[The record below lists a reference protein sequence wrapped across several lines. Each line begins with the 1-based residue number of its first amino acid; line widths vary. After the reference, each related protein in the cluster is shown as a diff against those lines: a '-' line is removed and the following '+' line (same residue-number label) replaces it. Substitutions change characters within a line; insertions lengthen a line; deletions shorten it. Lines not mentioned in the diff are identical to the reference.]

1 MLKIGITGGIGSGKS
16 YVCQILEK
24 MGYAI
29 FYSDLEAKK
38 LMLQNKEL
46 IQQIKNIIGEHA
58 YLDNELNKTI
68 IRNFLFQNEVN
79 KEKLNSLIHPF
90 VYQEFEKWASSI
102 QKKIVF
108 NESALLFETDS
119 YKRFNK
125 TILVT
130 APEEIKIERLIKRD
144 SLNMEEIKKRFSA
157 QLNDSIKTK
166 KADYIIENDDK
177 KLIIPQINK
186 MLEQIRR

>member
-38 LMLQNKEL
+38 LMIQNKEL
-46 IQQIKNIIGEHA
+46 IQKIKNIIGEHA
-58 YLDNELNKTI
+58 YLNNELNKPI

-79 KEKLNSLIHPF
+79 KEKLNALIHPF
-90 VYQEFEKWASSI
+90 VYQEFEKWTNTI
-102 QKKIVF
+102 QKEIVF

-130 APEEIKIERLIKRD
+130 APEEIRIQRLIKRD
-144 SLNMEEIKKRFSA
+144 SINTEEIKKRFDA
-157 QLNDSIKTK
+157 QLNDLIKRK
-166 KADYIIENDDK
+166 KADFIIENDDK

>member
-38 LMLQNKEL
+38 LMIQNKEL
-46 IQQIKNIIGEHA
+46 IQKIKNIIGEHA
-58 YLDNELNKTI
+58 YLDNELNKPI

-79 KEKLNSLIHPF
+79 KEKLNAMIHPF
-90 VYQEFEKWASSI
+90 VYQEFEKWTNTI
-102 QKKIVF
+102 QKEIVF
-108 NESALLFETDS
+108 NESALLFETNS

-130 APEEIKIERLIKRD
+130 APEEIRIQRLIKRD
-144 SLNMEEIKKRFSA
+144 CLNVEEIKKRFNA
-157 QLNDSIKTK
+157 QLNDTIKIK
-166 KADYIIENDDK
+166 KADFIIENDDK

>member
-29 FYSDLEAKK
+29 FYSDIEAKK

-46 IQQIKNIIGEHA
+46 IQQIKNIIGGHA
-58 YLDNELNKTI
+58 YLDNELNKPI
-68 IRNFLFQNEVN
+68 IRTFLFQNEVN

-90 VYQEFEKWASSI
+90 VYQEFEKWAIRI
-102 QKKIVF
+102 QKEIVF

-130 APEEIKIERLIKRD
+130 APEEIKIERLIRRD
-144 SLNMEEIKKRFSA
+144 SLNMEEIKKRFNA
-157 QLNDSIKTK
+157 QLNDTIKIK

-186 MLEQIRR
+186 MLEKIRR

>member
-38 LMLQNKEL
+38 LMVQNKEL
-46 IQQIKNIIGEHA
+46 IQQIKTIIGEQA
-58 YLDNELNKTI
+58 YLDNELNKPI
-68 IRNFLFQNEVN
+68 IRDFLFQNEVN
-79 KEKLNSLIHPF
+79 KEKLNALTHPF
-90 VYQEFEKWASSI
+90 VYQEFEKWTNTI
-102 QKKIVF
+102 QKEIVF

-130 APEEIKIERLIKRD
+130 APEEIRIQRLIIRD
-144 SLNMEEIKKRFSA
+144 CLNVEEIKKRFNA
-157 QLNDSIKTK
+157 QLNDTIKIK
-166 KADYIIENDDK
+166 KADYIIENDEK

>member
-38 LMLQNKEL
+38 LMIQNKVL
-46 IQQIKNIIGEHA
+46 IQKIKNIIGGHA
-58 YLDNELNKTI
+58 YLDNELNKPI

-102 QKKIVF
+102 QKEIVF

-130 APEEIKIERLIKRD
+130 APEEIKIERLIRRD
-144 SLNMEEIKKRFSA
+144 SLNMEEIKKRFNA
-157 QLNDSIKTK
+157 QLNDTIKIK

>member
-38 LMLQNKEL
+38 LMIQNKEL
-46 IQQIKNIIGEHA
+46 IQKIKNIIGEHA
-58 YLDNELNKTI
+58 YWDNELNKPI

-79 KEKLNSLIHPF
+79 KEKLNAMIHPF
-90 VYQEFEKWASSI
+90 VYQEFEKWTNTI
-102 QKKIVF
+102 QKEIVF
-108 NESALLFETDS
+108 NESALLFETNS

-130 APEEIKIERLIKRD
+130 APEEIRIQRLIKRD
-144 SLNMEEIKKRFSA
+144 SINTEEIKKRFDA
-157 QLNDSIKTK
+157 QLNDLIKRK
-166 KADYIIENDDK
+166 KADFIIENDDK

>member
-38 LMLQNKEL
+38 LMMQNKEL

-58 YLDNELNKTI
+58 YLNNELNKPI
-68 IRNFLFQNEVN
+68 IRNFLYQNDVN
-79 KEKLNSLIHPF
+79 KEKLNALIHPF
-90 VYQEFEKWASSI
+90 VYQEFEKWADSI
-102 QKKIVF
+102 QKEIVF

-130 APEEIKIERLIKRD
+130 APEEIRIQRLIIRD
-144 SLNMEEIKKRFSA
+144 RLNVEEIKKRFNA
-157 QLNDSIKTK
+157 QLNDTIKIK

>member
-24 MGYAI
+24 MGYTI

-38 LMLQNKEL
+38 LMIQNKEL

-58 YLDNELNKTI
+58 YLDNELNKPI

-90 VYQEFEKWASSI
+90 VYHEFEKWASSI
-102 QKKIVF
+102 QKEIVF

-130 APEEIKIERLIKRD
+130 APEEIRIQRLIKRD
-144 SLNMEEIKKRFSA
+144 SLNIEEIKKRFNA
-157 QLNDSIKTK
+157 QLDDSIKSK

>member
-29 FYSDLEAKK
+29 FNSDLEAKK
-38 LMLQNKEL
+38 LMTQNKEL
-46 IQQIKNIIGEHA
+46 IQQIKFIIGEHA
-58 YLDNELNKTI
+58 YLNEELNKSI
-68 IRNFLFQNEVN
+68 IRKFLYENEVN
-79 KEKLNSLIHPF
+79 KEKLNALIHPF
-90 VYQEFEKWASSI
+90 VYLAFEKWTNTI
-102 QKKIVF
+102 QKEIVF
-108 NESALLFETDS
+108 NESALLFETNS

-130 APEEIKIERLIKRD
+130 APEEIRIERLIKRD
-144 SLNMEEIKKRFSA
+144 SLNIEEIKKRFNA
-157 QLNDSIKTK
+157 QLKDSIKSK

>member
-38 LMLQNKEL
+38 LMIQNKEL
-46 IQQIKNIIGEHA
+46 IQKIKNIIGGHA
-58 YLDNELNKTI
+58 YLDNELNKPI

-79 KEKLNSLIHPF
+79 KEKLNDLIHPF
-90 VYQEFEKWASSI
+90 VYQEFEKWAISI
-102 QKKIVF
+102 QKEIVF
-108 NESALLFETDS
+108 NESALLFETES
-119 YKRFNK
+119 YKRFDK

-130 APEEIKIERLIKRD
+130 APEEIRIQRLIRRD
-144 SLNMEEIKKRFSA
+144 YLNVEEIKKRFNA
-157 QLNDSIKTK
+157 QLKDSIKIK
-166 KADYIIENDDK
+166 KADFIIENDDK

-186 MLEQIRR
+186 ILEQIRR

>member
-38 LMLQNKEL
+38 LMIQNKEL

-58 YLDNELNKTI
+58 YLNNELNKPI
-68 IRNFLFQNEVN
+68 IRNFLYQNDVN
-79 KEKLNSLIHPF
+79 KEKLNALIHPF
-90 VYQEFEKWASSI
+90 VYQEFEKWADSI
-102 QKKIVF
+102 QKEIVF

-130 APEEIKIERLIKRD
+130 APEEIRIQRLIIRD
-144 SLNMEEIKKRFSA
+144 RLNVEEIKKRFNA
-157 QLNDSIKTK
+157 QLNDTIKIK

>member
-38 LMLQNKEL
+38 LMIQNKEL

-58 YLDNELNKTI
+58 YLDNELNKPI

-79 KEKLNSLIHPF
+79 KEKLNALTHPF
-90 VYQEFEKWASSI
+90 VYQEFEKWAIRI
-102 QKKIVF
+102 QKEIVF

-130 APEEIKIERLIKRD
+130 APEEIRIERLIKRD
-144 SLNMEEIKKRFSA
+144 SLNIEEIKKRFNA
-157 QLNDSIKTK
+157 QLDDSIKSK

>member
-16 YVCQILEK
+16 YICQILEK

-38 LMLQNKEL
+38 LMTQNKEL
-46 IQQIKNIIGEHA
+46 IQQIKFIIGEHA
-58 YLDNELNKTI
+58 YLNEELNKSI
-68 IRNFLFQNEVN
+68 IRKFLYENEVN
-79 KEKLNSLIHPF
+79 KEKLNALIHPF
-90 VYQEFEKWASSI
+90 VYQAFEKWTNVI
-102 QKKIVF
+102 QKEIVF
-108 NESALLFETDS
+108 NESALLFETNS

-130 APEEIKIERLIKRD
+130 APEEIRIERLIKRD
-144 SLNMEEIKKRFSA
+144 SLNIEEIKKRFNT
-157 QLNDSIKTK
+157 QLKDSIKSK

-177 KLIIPQINK
+177 NLIIPQINK
-186 MLEQIRR
+186 MLELIRR

>member
-38 LMLQNKEL
+38 LMIQNEEL

-58 YLDNELNKTI
+58 YLNNELNKPI
-68 IRNFLFQNEVN
+68 IRNFLYQNDVN
-79 KEKLNSLIHPF
+79 KEKLNALIHPF
-90 VYQEFEKWASSI
+90 VYQEFEKWADSI
-102 QKKIVF
+102 QKEIVF

-130 APEEIKIERLIKRD
+130 APEEIRIQRLIIRD
-144 SLNMEEIKKRFSA
+144 CLNVEEIKKRFNA
-157 QLNDSIKTK
+157 QLNDTIKIK

>member
-1 MLKIGITGGIGSGKS
+1 
-16 YVCQILEK
+16 
-24 MGYAI
+24 
-29 FYSDLEAKK
+29 
-38 LMLQNKEL
+38 
-46 IQQIKNIIGEHA
+46 
-58 YLDNELNKTI
+58 LDNELNKPI

-79 KEKLNSLIHPF
+79 KEKLNALIHPF

-102 QKKIVF
+102 QKEIVF

-130 APEEIKIERLIKRD
+130 APEEIRIERLIKRD
-144 SLNMEEIKKRFSA
+144 SLNIGEM
-157 QLNDSIKTK
+157 
-166 KADYIIENDDK
+166 

>member
-38 LMLQNKEL
+38 LMIQNKEL

-58 YLDNELNKTI
+58 YLDNELNKPI

-79 KEKLNSLIHPF
+79 KEKLNALIHPF

-102 QKKIVF
+102 QKEIVF

-130 APEEIKIERLIKRD
+130 APEEIRIERLIKRD
-144 SLNMEEIKKRFSA
+144 SLNIGEIKKRFNT
-157 QLNDSIKTK
+157 QLNDSIKRK

>member
-38 LMLQNKEL
+38 LMIQNKEL
-46 IQQIKNIIGEHA
+46 IQKIKNIIGEHA
-58 YLDNELNKTI
+58 YLDNELNKPI

-79 KEKLNSLIHPF
+79 KEKLNAIIHPF
-90 VYQEFEKWASSI
+90 VYQEFEKWTNTI
-102 QKKIVF
+102 QKEIVF
-108 NESALLFETDS
+108 NESALLFETNS

-130 APEEIKIERLIKRD
+130 APEEIRIQRLIKRD
-144 SLNMEEIKKRFSA
+144 SINTEEIKKRFDA
-157 QLNDSIKTK
+157 QLNDSIKRK
-166 KADYIIENDDK
+166 KADFIIENDDK

>member
-24 MGYAI
+24 MGYTI

-38 LMLQNKEL
+38 LMIQNKVL
-46 IQQIKNIIGEHA
+46 IQKIKNIIGGHA
-58 YLDNELNKTI
+58 YLDNELNKPI

-102 QKKIVF
+102 QKEIVF

-130 APEEIKIERLIKRD
+130 APEEIRIQRLIKRD
-144 SLNMEEIKKRFSA
+144 SLNIEEIKKRFNA
-157 QLNDSIKTK
+157 QLDDSIKSK

>member
-38 LMLQNKEL
+38 LMIQNKEL
-46 IQQIKNIIGEHA
+46 IQQIKRIIGEHA
-58 YLDNELNKTI
+58 YLDNELNKPI

-79 KEKLNSLIHPF
+79 KEKLNDLIHPF
-90 VYQEFEKWASSI
+90 VYQEFEKWASSM
-102 QKKIVF
+102 KKEIVF
-108 NESALLFETDS
+108 NESALLFETES
-119 YKRFNK
+119 YKRFDK

-130 APEEIKIERLIKRD
+130 APEEIRIQRLIRRD
-144 SLNMEEIKKRFSA
+144 SLNVEEIKKRFNA
-157 QLNDSIKTK
+157 QLKDSIKIK
-166 KADYIIENDDK
+166 KADFIIENDDK
-177 KLIIPQINK
+177 KLIIPQINTI
-186 MLEQIRR
+186 LEQIRR

>member
-38 LMLQNKEL
+38 LMTQNKEL
-46 IQQIKNIIGEHA
+46 IQQIKFIIGEHA
-58 YLDNELNKTI
+58 YLNEELNKSI
-68 IRNFLFQNEVN
+68 IRKFLYKNEVN
-79 KEKLNSLIHPF
+79 KEKLNALIHPF
-90 VYQEFEKWASSI
+90 VYQEFEKWTNTI
-102 QKKIVF
+102 QKEIVF
-108 NESALLFETDS
+108 NESALLFETNS
-119 YKRFNK
+119 YKRFDK

-130 APEEIKIERLIKRD
+130 APLEIKIERLIKRD
-144 SLNMEEIKKRFSA
+144 SLNMEEIKKRFNA
-157 QLNDSIKTK
+157 QLKDSIKSK
-166 KADYIIENDDK
+166 KADYIIENDDN

-186 MLEQIRR
+186 ILKLIRR

>member
-24 MGYAI
+24 MGYTI

-38 LMLQNKEL
+38 LMIQNKEL

-58 YLDNELNKTI
+58 YLNNELNKPI

-102 QKKIVF
+102 QKEIVF

-130 APEEIKIERLIKRD
+130 APEEIRIERLIKRN
-144 SLNMEEIKKRFSA
+144 SLSIEEIKKRFNA
-157 QLNDSIKTK
+157 QLNDSIKSK

>member
-38 LMLQNKEL
+38 LMIQNKEL

-58 YLDNELNKTI
+58 YLNNELNKPI
-68 IRNFLFQNEVN
+68 IRNFLYQNDVN
-79 KEKLNSLIHPF
+79 KEKLNALIHPF
-90 VYQEFEKWASSI
+90 VYQEFEKWADSI
-102 QKKIVF
+102 QKEIVF

-130 APEEIKIERLIKRD
+130 APEEIRIKRLIIRD
-144 SLNMEEIKKRFSA
+144 CLNVEEIKKRFNA
-157 QLNDSIKTK
+157 QLNDTIKIK

-186 MLEQIRR
+186 MLEKIRR

>member
-38 LMLQNKEL
+38 LMTQNKEL
-46 IQQIKNIIGEHA
+46 IQQIKFIIGEHA
-58 YLDNELNKTI
+58 YLNEELNKSI
-68 IRNFLFQNEVN
+68 IRKFLYKNEVN
-79 KEKLNSLIHPF
+79 KEKLNALIHPF
-90 VYQEFEKWASSI
+90 VYQEFEKWTNTI
-102 QKKIVF
+102 QKEIVF
-108 NESALLFETDS
+108 NESALLFETNS
-119 YKRFNK
+119 YKRFDK

-130 APEEIKIERLIKRD
+130 APLEIKIERLIKRD
-144 SLNMEEIKKRFSA
+144 SLNMKEIKKRFNA
-157 QLNDSIKTK
+157 QLKDSIKSK

-177 KLIIPQINK
+177 NLIIPQINK
-186 MLEQIRR
+186 MLELIRR

>member
-38 LMLQNKEL
+38 LMIQNKEL

-58 YLDNELNKTI
+58 YLDNKLNKPI

-79 KEKLNSLIHPF
+79 KEKLNDLIHPF
-90 VYQEFEKWASSI
+90 VYQEFEKWASTM
-102 QKKIVF
+102 KKEIIF
-108 NESALLFETDS
+108 NESALLFETES
-119 YKRFNK
+119 YKRFDK

-130 APEEIKIERLIKRD
+130 APEEIRIQRLIRRD
-144 SLNMEEIKKRFSA
+144 SLNVEEIKKRFNA
-157 QLNDSIKTK
+157 QLKDSIKIK
-166 KADYIIENDDK
+166 KADFIIENDDK
-177 KLIIPQINK
+177 KLIIPQINRI
-186 MLEQIRR
+186 LEHIRR

>member
-38 LMLQNKEL
+38 LMIQNKEL

-58 YLDNELNKTI
+58 YLNNELNKPI
-68 IRNFLFQNEVN
+68 IRNFLYQNDVN
-79 KEKLNSLIHPF
+79 KEKLNALIHPF
-90 VYQEFEKWASSI
+90 VYQEFEKWADSI
-102 QKKIVF
+102 QKEIVF

-130 APEEIKIERLIKRD
+130 APEEIRIKRLIIRD
-144 SLNMEEIKKRFSA
+144 CLNVEEIKKRFNA
-157 QLNDSIKTK
+157 QLNDTIKIK

>member
-38 LMLQNKEL
+38 LMIQNKEL

-58 YLDNELNKTI
+58 YLNNELNKPI
-68 IRNFLFQNEVN
+68 IRNFLYQNDVN
-79 KEKLNSLIHPF
+79 KEKLNALIHPF
-90 VYQEFEKWASSI
+90 VYQEFEKWADSI
-102 QKKIVF
+102 QKEIVF

-130 APEEIKIERLIKRD
+130 APEEIRIQRLIIRD
-144 SLNMEEIKKRFSA
+144 CLNVEEIKKRFNA
-157 QLNDSIKTK
+157 QLNDTIKIK

>member
-38 LMLQNKEL
+38 LMIQNEEL

-58 YLDNELNKTI
+58 YLNNELNKPI
-68 IRNFLFQNEVN
+68 IRNFLYQNDVN
-79 KEKLNSLIHPF
+79 KEKLNALIHPF
-90 VYQEFEKWASSI
+90 VYQEFEKWANSI
-102 QKKIVF
+102 QKEIVF

-130 APEEIKIERLIKRD
+130 APEEIRIQRLIIRD
-144 SLNMEEIKKRFSA
+144 CLNVEEIKKRFNA
-157 QLNDSIKTK
+157 QLNDTIKIK

>member
-38 LMLQNKEL
+38 LMIQNKEL
-46 IQQIKNIIGEHA
+46 IQQIKNIIGGHA
-58 YLDNELNKTI
+58 YLDNELNKPI

-102 QKKIVF
+102 QKEIVF

-130 APEEIKIERLIKRD
+130 APEEIRIERLIKRD
-144 SLNMEEIKKRFSA
+144 SLNIEEIKKRFNA
-157 QLNDSIKTK
+157 QLNDSIKSK

>member
-38 LMLQNKEL
+38 LMIQNKEL
-46 IQQIKNIIGEHA
+46 IQQINNIIGEHA
-58 YLDNELNKTI
+58 YLDNELNKPI

-79 KEKLNSLIHPF
+79 KEKLNALIHPF

-102 QKKIVF
+102 QKEIVF

-130 APEEIKIERLIKRD
+130 APEEIRIERLIKRD
-144 SLNMEEIKKRFSA
+144 SLNIGEIKKRFNN

>member
-38 LMLQNKEL
+38 LMIQNKEL

-58 YLDNELNKTI
+58 YLDNELNKPI

-102 QKKIVF
+102 QKEIVF

-130 APEEIKIERLIKRD
+130 APEEIRIERLIKRD
-144 SLNMEEIKKRFSA
+144 SLSIEEIKKRFNA
-157 QLNDSIKTK
+157 QLNDSIKSK

>member
-38 LMLQNKEL
+38 LMIQNKEL
-46 IQQIKNIIGEHA
+46 IQKIKNIIGEHA
-58 YLDNELNKTI
+58 YLDNELNKPI

-79 KEKLNSLIHPF
+79 KEKLNAMIHPF
-90 VYQEFEKWASSI
+90 VYQEFEKWTNTI
-102 QKKIVF
+102 QKEIVF
-108 NESALLFETDS
+108 NESALLFETNS

-130 APEEIKIERLIKRD
+130 APEEIRIQRLIKRD
-144 SLNMEEIKKRFSA
+144 SINTEEIKKRFDA
-157 QLNDSIKTK
+157 QLNDLIKRK
-166 KADYIIENDDK
+166 KADFIIENDDK

>member
-38 LMLQNKEL
+38 LMIQNKEL

-58 YLDNELNKTI
+58 YLDNELNKPI

-79 KEKLNSLIHPF
+79 KEKLNALIHPF

-102 QKKIVF
+102 QKEIVF

-130 APEEIKIERLIKRD
+130 APEEIRIERLIKRD
-144 SLNMEEIKKRFSA
+144 SLNIGEIKKRFNN

>member
-38 LMLQNKEL
+38 LMIQNKEL

-58 YLDNELNKTI
+58 YLNNELNKPI

-79 KEKLNSLIHPF
+79 KEKLNALIHPF

-102 QKKIVF
+102 QKEIVF

-125 TILVT
+125 TILIT
-130 APEEIKIERLIKRD
+130 APKEIKIERLIKRD
-144 SLNMEEIKKRFSA
+144 SINIEEIKKRFDA
-157 QLNDSIKTK
+157 QLNDSIKRK
-166 KADYIIENDDK
+166 KADFIIENDDK

-186 MLEQIRR
+186 ILQQIKS

>member
-38 LMLQNKEL
+38 LMIQNKEL
-46 IQQIKNIIGEHA
+46 IQKIKNIIGEHA
-58 YLDNELNKTI
+58 YWDNELNKPI

-79 KEKLNSLIHPF
+79 KEKLNALIHPF
-90 VYQEFEKWASSI
+90 VYQEFEKWTNTI
-102 QKKIVF
+102 QKEIVF
-108 NESALLFETDS
+108 NESALLFETNS
-119 YKRFNK
+119 YKRFKK

-130 APEEIKIERLIKRD
+130 APEEIRIQRLIKRD
-144 SLNMEEIKKRFSA
+144 SINTEEIKKRFDA
-157 QLNDSIKTK
+157 QLNDSIKRK

>member
-38 LMLQNKEL
+38 LMTQNKEL
-46 IQQIKNIIGEHA
+46 IQQIKFIIGEHA
-58 YLDNELNKTI
+58 YLNEELNKSI
-68 IRNFLFQNEVN
+68 IRKFLYKNEVN
-79 KEKLNSLIHPF
+79 KEKLNALIHPF
-90 VYQEFEKWASSI
+90 VYQEFEKWTNTI
-102 QKKIVF
+102 QKEIVF
-108 NESALLFETDS
+108 NESALLFETNS
-119 YKRFNK
+119 YKRFDK

-130 APEEIKIERLIKRD
+130 APLEIKIERLIKRD
-144 SLNMEEIKKRFSA
+144 SLNMEEIKKRFNA
-157 QLNDSIKTK
+157 QLKDSIKSK
-166 KADYIIENDDK
+166 KADYIIENDYN

-186 MLEQIRR
+186 ILKLIRR